1 MRSLVAFVLLI
12 VGVVAQ
18 QPSITL
24 PGTVTPGQPVPGM
37 PGLNSNVINNPPP
50 VGGVPLPPGNVP
62 APAVG
67 LPGQPPVQQ
76 QGLNKRND
84 EAIENHGLPSIPPQG
99 LSGAPFGSNPPF
111 GFSFPP
117 GFSAPPFSGPP
128 RLSKRSA
135 VAAASTGGVEVTTSV
150 AAKVKRSLFG
160 GDDSASS
167 TPVVPSRAKRSAV
180 DVSSTPVVSRVK
192 RGLFGGSSDEA
203 TVPSIVP
210 SVPTVSG
217 R

>member
-12 VGVVAQ
+12 VGVAAQ
-18 QPSITL
+18 QPNINL
-24 PGTVTPGQPVPGM
+24 PETVTPGQPIPGI
-37 PGLNSNVINNPPP
+37 PGLNSNVINNPPA

-84 EAIENHGLPSIPPQG
+84 ESVDNHAFPPVPPQG

-117 GFSAPPFSGPP
+117 GFSPPPFSGPP

-135 VAAASTGGVEVTTSV
+135 VAAVSTGTVDVTTSV
-150 AAKVKRSLFG
+150 APKVKRSLFG
-160 GDDSASS
+160 DDDSASS
-167 TPVVPSRAKRSAV
+167 TTVISSRAKRSAV
-180 DVSSTPVVSRVK
+180 DISSTPVVSRVK